1 MLILGINTCLAAADL
16 ALVRNGETL
25 ATRLDTAPRGHE
37 ARLPALLEDLLAEGG
52 CKLADLDRIA
62 VVTGPGS
69 FTGIRIGVAFA
80 RGLALALKI
89 DIVGVTS
96 LEAGISPGSA
106 GLVKTAL
113 PAQKRPPGRTWWVQ
127 TLKHGVGNSSVTEVT
142 ENELGEIIEAT
153 PIAAWA
159 AQLAGNLIPQRHPPN
174 PTYARMP
181 DAKPM
186 SPSR

>member
-25 ATRLDTAPRGHE
+25 ATRLDPAPRGHE
-37 ARLPALLEDLLAEGG
+37 ARLPALLQDLLAEGG

-96 LEAGISPGSA
+96 LEAGISPEIEGVIRA
-106 GLVKTAL
+106 AL
-113 PAQKRPPGRTWWVQ
+113 SAQKRPPDRTWWVQ
-127 TLKHGVGNSSVTEVT
+127 TLKEGVGDDLVTEVT
-142 ENELGEIIEAT
+142 ENELGEIVEAT
-153 PIAAWA
+153 TSAAWA
-159 AQLAGNLIPQRHPPN
+159 AQLAKRLVPDQHPPN
-174 PTYARMP
+174 PTYARVP

-186 SPSR
+186 APS